1 MSYLCTHDSP
11 FGWTSWRFYKKRYNE
26 DSYTGHFLEED
37 LQFIKKLQE
46 IQNDLPFLL
55 ERMKIEK
62 FGQLVCSLDEK
73 RIPCSYQ
80 NFAQALDHGLM
91 LQLDLKLN

>member
-1 MSYLCTHDSP
+1 
-11 FGWTSWRFYKKRYNE
+11 
-26 DSYTGHFLEED
+26 
-37 LQFIKKLQE
+37 
-46 IQNDLPFLL
+46 
-55 ERMKIEK
+55 MKIEK